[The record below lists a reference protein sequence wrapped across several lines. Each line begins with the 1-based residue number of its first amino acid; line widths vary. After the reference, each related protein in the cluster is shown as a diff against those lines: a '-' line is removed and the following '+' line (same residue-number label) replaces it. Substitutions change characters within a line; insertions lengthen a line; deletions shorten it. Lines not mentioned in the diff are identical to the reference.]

1 MTRTRRPKSVPSR
14 QPAPDP
20 SSRLPAAARA
30 LLARLPCATVPTATA
45 ALLLARGLAR
55 RAADGRLEPTA
66 EGEAHRR
73 RMAAPPGLAFLAQ
86 HVPLEIGDLHEPGE
100 PVRTVL
106 RDAAESPLAW
116 LARRTGRD
124 GRPLVDTLAL
134 RAGERLRA
142 DLTAAAM
149 LPRVTADWSGLAA
162 GTGGG
167 GPAAAADAALAARQR
182 VRRALAAVGPDLAGL
197 LVDVCGFLKGLEQVE
212 KERAWPA
219 RSAKVVLGIALKR
232 LAAHYGDS
240 REVRGPSVSK
250 GIRTW
255 SVPAGDAEGGE
266 GAGSAG
272 TGGADGA

>member
-1 MTRTRRPKSVPSR
+1 MSPTHRSKPSR
-14 QPAPDP
+14 SLGSPTETA
-20 SSRLPAAARA
+20 SRLPAAARM
-30 LLARLPCATVPTATA
+30 LLARLPCATAPAAAA

-55 RAADGRLEPTA
+55 TGPDGRLQLTA
-66 EGEAHRR
+66 DGEAHRR
-73 RMAAPPGLAFLAQ
+73 RLAAPPGLAFLAQ
-86 HVPLEIGDLHEPGE
+86 HRPLESGDLHEPGQ

-124 GRPLVDTLAL
+124 GRPLVDAVAL

-142 DLTAAAM
+142 DLTAGAM
-149 LPRVTADWSGLAA
+149 LPRVTADWSALAA
-162 GTGGG
+162 GPRGGTPG
-167 GPAAAADAALAARQR
+167 AAADASLAARQR

-212 KERAWPA
+212 KERGWPA
-219 RSAKVVLGIALKR
+219 RSAKVVLGIALAR

-240 REVRGPSVSK
+240 PVIRGPAASQ

-255 SVPAGDAEGGE
+255 SMQAGDADGGE

-272 TGGADGA
+272 TDDRDGA

>member
-1 MTRTRRPKSVPSR
+1 MSPTRRPNPVLSNP
-14 QPAPDP
+14 PAPDP

-30 LLARLPCATVPTATA
+30 LLARLPCATAPAAAA

-55 RAADGRLEPTA
+55 RASDGRLLATE
-66 EGEAHRR
+66 EGEARRR

-86 HVPLEIGDLHEPGE
+86 HTPLEIGDLHEPGE
-100 PVRTVL
+100 PVRAVL

-124 GRPLVDTLAL
+124 GRPLVDAVAL
-134 RAGERLRA
+134 RAGERLRV

-167 GPAAAADAALAARQR
+167 APAAAADAALSARQR
-182 VRRALAAVGPDLAGL
+182 VRRALVAVGPDLSGL

-219 RSAKVVLGIALKR
+219 RSAKVVLGIALAR

-240 REVRGPSVSK
+240 REIRGPATSQ
-250 GIRTW
+250 GIRAW
-255 SVPAGDAEGGE
+255 SIPAGDADGAD

-272 TGGADGA
+272 TDGRDGA

>member
-1 MTRTRRPKSVPSR
+1 MP
-14 QPAPDP
+14 
-20 SSRLPAAARA
+20 SRLPAAART
-30 LLARLPCATVPTATA
+30 LLAKLPRTTAPAAAA
-45 ALLLARGLAR
+45 ALLLSRGLAR
-55 RAADGRLEPTA
+55 RAPDGRLEATA

-86 HVPLEIGDLHEPGE
+86 HRPLEVGDLHEPGQ

-116 LARRTGRD
+116 LARRTGRN
-124 GRPLVDTLAL
+124 GRPLVDAAGL

-162 GTGGG
+162 GPRGSTPG
-167 GPAAAADAALAARQR
+167 AAADASLAARQR
-182 VRRALAAVGPDLAGL
+182 VRQALAAVGPDLAGL

-212 KERAWPA
+212 TERAWPA
-219 RSAKVVLGIALKR
+219 RSAKVVLGIALAR
-232 LAAHYGDS
+232 LAGHYGDS
-240 REVRGPSVSK
+240 REIRGPAASQ

-255 SVPAGDAEGGE
+255 TTPASEADGQ
-266 GAGSAG
+266 GSADTLGMDGPDG
-272 TGGADGA
+272 T

>member
-1 MTRTRRPKSVPSR
+1 MSQTRRPKPVRSS

-20 SSRLPAAARA
+20 SSRLPAAART
-30 LLARLPCATVPTATA
+30 LLARLPCATAPAAAA

-55 RAADGRLEPTA
+55 RAPDGRLETTA

-73 RMAAPPGLAFLAQ
+73 RMSAPPGLAFLAQ
-86 HVPLEIGDLHEPGE
+86 HRPLDIAELHEPGE
-100 PVRTVL
+100 PVRSVL

-124 GRPLVDTLAL
+124 GRPLVDVVAL
-134 RAGERLRA
+134 RAGERLRV

-162 GTGGG
+162 GPRGGTPG
-167 GPAAAADAALAARQR
+167 AAADASLAARQR

-212 KERAWPA
+212 KERTWPA
-219 RSAKVVLGIALKR
+219 RSAKVVLGIALAR
-232 LAAHYGDS
+232 LADHYGDS
-240 REVRGPSVSK
+240 HEIRGPATSQ

-255 SVPAGDAEGGE
+255 SKPAGEADGG
-266 GAGSAG
+266 GTAGSGG
-272 TGGADGA
+272 TDASDGT